1 MLKFVWT
8 SKRNNVENI
17 GFRNSYITGKVKED
31 QGNGKYKVE
40 IAGSDKDYPN
50 IFTIQTDPTY
60 AVNEFLN
67 PIFSILLLRE
77 VHTKLNIKNTSY
89 PSACFY
95 LAVFGNINIMDCF
108 LD

>member
-8 SKRNNVENI
+8 SRRNNVENI

-50 IFTIQTDPTY
+50 IFTIVTDPTY
-60 AVNEFLN
+60 AVGDNVGILWEYGNREKPVIAGILRTMEFK
-67 PIFSILLLRE
+67 E
-77 VHTKLNIKNTSY
+77 VTSGVN
-89 PSACFY
+89 S
-95 LAVFGNINIMDCF
+95 LGT
-108 LD
+108 